1 MMCGIRNG
9 VGLSVGRWFEDNVC
23 RVVAGG
29 SDTYFWT
36 DNWVGGVPLL
46 IRFPRLF
53 ELAENKWAT
62 VEDME
67 RRGWEVGGDAWGWRR
82 RLHAWEE
89 KSVTKWS
96 ILLHDVVL
104 QANVH
109 DRWRW
114 LIDPTHGYSAKR
126 TYQFLMTMN
135 EPPKRGST
143 DEVCHKQAPLKVS
156 SE

>member
-1 MMCGIRNG
+1 M
-9 VGLSVGRWFEDNVC
+9 
-23 RVVAGG
+23 
-29 SDTYFWT
+29 
-36 DNWVGGVPLL
+36 GGVPLR

-62 VEDME
+62 MEDME
-67 RRGWEVGGDAWGWRR
+67 MRGWEVRGDAWGR

-89 KSVTKWS
+89 ESVTKCS
-96 ILLHDVVL
+96 IILHDVVL

-114 LIDPTHGYSAKR
+114 LIDPAHSYSTEG
-126 TYQFLMTMN
+126 TYQFPTTMD
-135 EPPKRGST
+135 EPPERGSA
-143 DEVCHKQAPLKVS
+143 DEMCHKQAPLKVS